1 MFIDY
6 LTLMLVNMAAG
17 LLILAF
23 FLWRGLGS
31 PGEKSWAAGFAVA
44 GLVALLTGLHM
55 TFAWPITRAGDHN
68 LTWTNP
74 TYGEPSVLLGA
85 AFLGAAL
92 VVARGWSLVPVA
104 IYGLVAGLVGVFLGI
119 RILTLGLSAAP
130 LLTGIGFI
138 ATGLGG
144 PLVLAVVLAT
154 GQRWTRALAAVVL
167 VAVAGLWLFTAAMGY
182 WGHLAMLSQ

>member
-104 IYGLVAGLVGVFLGI
+104 IYGLVAGL
-119 RILTLGLSAAP
+119 GLSAAP